1 MNITQYLQYE
11 FCTTTESMLS
21 DRIKLAEAL
30 EKYQNGNFNVEQKS
44 LFEDCVQKT
53 ILGEYDRYSFSDEMV
68 KKLFHFSSQ
77 SKIKLYKQLIFFEA
91 GFSR

>member
-30 EKYQNGNFNVEQKS
+30 
-44 LFEDCVQKT
+44 
-53 ILGEYDRYSFSDEMV
+53 
-68 KKLFHFSSQ
+68 
-77 SKIKLYKQLIFFEA
+77 
-91 GFSR
+91 